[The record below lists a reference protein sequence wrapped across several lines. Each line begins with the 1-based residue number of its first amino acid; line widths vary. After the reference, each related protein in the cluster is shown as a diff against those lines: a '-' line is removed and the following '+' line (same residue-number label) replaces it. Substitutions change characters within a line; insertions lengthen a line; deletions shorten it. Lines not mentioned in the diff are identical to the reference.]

1 MVIHNIRMF
10 YLWAMWNVWKW
21 SHEMMMG
28 EKLLSHVTYSQHISN
43 TFPWLCLHAGQNAL
57 PIMIAD
63 GKSGDKQL
71 GLNSAQCISLL

>member
-1 MVIHNIRMF
+1 
-10 YLWAMWNVWKW
+10 
-21 SHEMMMG
+21 MG